1 MRKKDLPKI
10 KKIKNTLESLAESER
25 KKSKNFNMPVE
36 LNNKIRK
43 CASLFECATEDLNII
58 ISIVENK

>member
-1 MRKKDLPKI
+1 MQKKDLPKI
-10 KKIKNTLESLAESER
+10 KKIKDQLEQYAVLER

-43 CASLFECATEDLNII
+43 CASLLECAVEDLDCII
-58 ISIVENK
+58 RILKS